1 MSVLKT
7 AGKAIITVV
16 PASQLAR
23 LGLPALWSLEALVV
37 LVLIGIAWVVID
49 KDRAGNLALILGRR
63 SSAEPPRPDNG
74 DRTVP
79 LERHSDGCNDAND
92 LARMDGPSIRL

>member
-7 AGKAIITVV
+7 AGKAVVTVV

-23 LGLPALWSLEALVV
+23 LGLPALWSVEALAV
-37 LVLIGIAWVVID
+37 LVLIGMAWVVID

-63 SSAEPPRPDNG
+63 RDKDPVPPDNSKKRRGRGG
-74 DRTVP
+74 DR
-79 LERHSDGCNDAND
+79 SD
-92 LARMDGPSIRL
+92 RPT

>member
-63 SSAEPPRPDNG
+63 PSAEPPRSDS
-74 DRTVP
+74 
-79 LERHSDGCNDAND
+79 ERHSDDRSDANGVLFPEIVVSRD
-92 LARMDGPSIRL
+92 DPRKN